1 MYGEAPSSLTK
12 QPNGSISSVGPGD
25 VVSINLYDAGSF
37 VADGHVLIVNTTG
50 TVTSGTVPLVS
61 QNGGD
66 SSNAIVQSSATLSNG
81 TLTIPNSGAWS
92 YSVIGVVH
100 APNGGAAPP
109 PPTLLPDS
117 SPGMVVDQHT
127 GLTNLVVD
135 GPNNTLDSYF
145 VTPGQPWN
153 GPTLVGGTDST
164 YSAPAAVQDQSTGLI
179 TVVVEGPN
187 NTLDSYFVTPGQP
200 WNGPTLV
207 GGTDSTYSAPA
218 AVQDQ
223 STGLITVVVEGPN
236 NTLDNYFVTP
246 GQPWNGPTLVGGTDS
261 TYSAPAAVQDQSTGL
276 ITVVVEGPNNTLD
289 NYFVTPGQ
297 PWSGATLVGG
307 TDGDFT
313 SPQVAVNPASG
324 LLTVFVVG
332 GNDSP
337 DSYFTTPGEPWN
349 GPTLIGPLQ
358 GTPPAFVSSPTLTF
372 STGSNLSFDVVS
384 RGFPTPTLSE
394 SGTLPSGISFVD
406 QGDGTATIE
415 GEVAV
420 GASSSYSVVITASN
434 GVSPN
439 AVQSLNLMQQ
449 VAPAF
454 TSRSSATFIAGN
466 PSSFTAVATGYPT
479 PTLAETGALPSGV
492 TFTGGVLSGAATTS
506 GTFPITITASNGVSP
521 DATQS
526 FTLSVVPLGITT
538 TSLPNGTAKTPYTAT
553 LAASGGNPPYQW
565 KLAAGSK
572 LPKGLKLSS
581 SGQIT
586 GTPMAAG
593 KTTVGIQVTDTK
605 TKTKPPAQ
613 HVATATF
620 TITVS

>member
-135 GPNNTLDSYF
+135 GPNNTLDS
-145 VTPGQPWN
+145 
-153 GPTLVGGTDST
+153 
-164 YSAPAAVQDQSTGLI
+164 
-179 TVVVEGPN
+179 
-187 NTLDSYFVTPGQP
+187 
-200 WNGPTLV
+200 
-207 GGTDSTYSAPA
+207 
-218 AVQDQ
+218 
-223 STGLITVVVEGPN
+223 
-236 NTLDNYFVTP
+236 YFVTP